1 MLRLWF
7 ILVGMVLALSLVAQ
21 KSLPPCRTAEDIAH
35 KQTAMLVRELHITD
49 SVLCDT
55 LFRMHLKY
63 AMLHNISHTRNEAIQ
78 RMVQMQEELK
88 NILSPEQYSAFMNR
102 QLNHTPRSPQHPCN
116 WLTPHQHATPHPTP
130 EGLDTLPPPPAHQQ

>member
-1 MLRLWF
+1 MIRFWF
-7 ILVGMVLALSLVAQ
+7 IFVGVILALSLAAQ
-21 KSLPPCRTAEDIAH
+21 RSMPPCRTAEDIAL

-130 EGLDTLPPPPAHQQ
+130 EGLDTLPPPPEHLP

>member
-1 MLRLWF
+1 MIRFWF
-7 ILVGMVLALSLVAQ
+7 IFVGVILALSLAAQ
-21 KSLPPCRTAEDIAH
+21 RSMPPCRTAEDIAL

-102 QLNHTPRSPQHPCN
+102 QLNHTPRSPQYPCN

-130 EGLDTLPPPPAHQQ
+130 EELDTLPPPPAHQQ

>member
-116 WLTPHQHATPHPTP
+116 WITSNQQEVPPPP
-130 EGLDTLPPPPAHQQ
+130 FEGHDTLPPPPEHLP